1 MKKAVSI
8 SLLLMLLIGCRSSLD
23 RVRTYNRKKLLK
35 LSVGLTKEQ
44 AVTVMGY
51 KKGGGRFGEPRV
63 NSPYKSQILQTK
75 EKTYEVLYYYTD
87 IESRV
92 YIANPSTISENELTP
107 LVFENDVLAGWGKD
121 FLKSKMAD

>member
-23 RVRTYNRKKLLK
+23 KVRTYNRKKILK
-35 LSVGLTKEQ
+35 LSIGLTKEQ
-44 AVTVMGY
+44 AVKVMGH
-51 KKGGGRFGEPRV
+51 KKGGGWYGEPRV

-87 IESRV
+87 IESRY
-92 YIANPSTISENELTP
+92 YIANPSTISDDELTP
-107 LVFENDVLAGWGKD
+107 LVFENEVLLGWGKD
-121 FLKSKMAD
+121 FLKSKVAD